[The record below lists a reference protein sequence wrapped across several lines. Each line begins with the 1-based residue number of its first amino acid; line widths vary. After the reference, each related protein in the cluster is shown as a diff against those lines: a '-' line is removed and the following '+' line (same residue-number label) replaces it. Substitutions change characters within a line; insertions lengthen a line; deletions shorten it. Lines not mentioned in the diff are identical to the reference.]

1 MIGDYSQG
9 GLKIIAIQSINKPF
23 KAMWVIKYLGESNLG
38 KWKLVFDNKLQNYGG
53 TAVFKGILKKEDL
66 SKINKKIIGSL

>member
-9 GLKIIAIQSINKPF
+9 GLKIIPIQSINKPL

-38 KWKLVFDNKLQNYGG
+38 KWKLVFDNELQNYGG
-53 TAVFKGILKKEDL
+53 TAVFKMNLKREDL
-66 SKINKKIIGSL
+66 SKIQEGLSDV